1 MLTRI
6 ITALVGIVAAVG
18 IVTYGGFVF
27 ALAVLTLGM
36 LAWYE
41 LQRMAANKGFH
52 VYSITGGG
60 GVLALLVLTGWF
72 CINNCDRN
80 LLFPL
85 MIMVLVV
92 ALVAVCFEGLL
103 RHCNWGEANWA
114 GDVALT
120 VFGLLYCGLLFS
132 HVLLLRSV
140 QGPQVHFLRAMEY
153 GEALLWTVLIGT
165 WASDTFAY
173 FVGVTFGRHKF
184 CSVSPKKS
192 WEGAIGG
199 YLGSMSLVILL
210 AHHVLGICQ
219 FDAHIMG
226 FVIAVSAPIGDLV
239 ESVLKR
245 NFEVKDSGKL
255 LPGHG
260 GVLDRFDSLLF
271 TAPLTYYVL
280 LLGNLWK

>member
-1 MLTRI
+1 MVTRI
-6 ITALVGIVAAVG
+6 ITAVIGLVAAVG
-18 IVTYGGFVF
+18 IITYGGFVF
-27 ALAVLTLGM
+27 ALAVLALGM

-52 VYSITGGG
+52 VYAITGGG
-60 GVLALLVLTGWF
+60 GVLALLALTGWF
-72 CINNCDRN
+72 YVSKCDVK
-80 LLFPL
+80 LLLPVL
-85 MIMVLVV
+85 LLVLVV
-92 ALVAVCFEGLL
+92 ALICVCFEGLL
-103 RHCNWGEANWA
+103 RHCNCGEENWI

-120 VFGLLYCGLLFS
+120 AFGLLYCGLLFT
-132 HVLLLRSV
+132 HVLLIRSV
-140 QGPQVHFLRAMEY
+140 EGPNVQLVRTMEY

-173 FVGVTFGRHKF
+173 FVGITIGKHKF

-199 YLGSMSLVILL
+199 YLGSMSLVILM
-210 AHHVLGICQ
+210 AHYILGIPQ
-219 FDAHIMG
+219 FEAHIMG
-226 FVIAVSAPIGDLV
+226 FVIAISAPIGDLV

-245 NFEVKDSGKL
+245 NFDVKDSGKL

-280 LLGNLWK
+280 LLSKLLK

>member
-6 ITALVGIVAAVG
+6 ITALIGIVAAAG
-18 IVTYGGFVF
+18 IITYGGFVF
-27 ALAVLTLGM
+27 ALAVLMLGM

-52 VYSITGGG
+52 VYGITGGG
-60 GVLALLVLTGWF
+60 GALALLVLTGWF
-72 CINNCDRN
+72 CINNCNCN

-85 MIMVLVV
+85 MLMVLVV
-92 ALVAVCFEGLL
+92 VLMAICFEGLL
-103 RHCNWGEANWA
+103 RHCHLGEVNWA
-114 GDVALT
+114 GNVALT

-132 HVLLLRSV
+132 HVLLLRSA
-140 QGPQVHFLRAMEY
+140 QGPQVSFLHTMEY

-173 FVGVTFGRHKF
+173 FVGVAFGKHKF

-199 YLGSMSLVILL
+199 YVGSMSVVILL
-210 AHHVLGICQ
+210 AHYILGICQ
-219 FDAHIMG
+219 FEAHVMG
-226 FVIAVSAPIGDLV
+226 LVVALSAPVGDLV

-245 NFEVKDSGKL
+245 NFDVKDSGKL

-280 LLGNLWK
+280 VLSNLLK